1 MSANMLKSAGID
13 NLDERLTRWEAFWRG
28 EVHKRPPVTIKLC
41 DDTPCMYGFNY
52 NNPEQALQMHIRNV
66 QNTLCLGDALPSASA
81 DFGPDQYAAWLGA
94 ELRFSSESDH
104 TNWVVPFVKNWADVL
119 PLEISVES
127 PAFKRS
133 LDLMRRLAAEG
144 EGRFLVETQ
153 DLHSNLDALSAIRG
167 PDNLSMDFYDDPENL
182 KLACSQI
189 GDTYEKVFLALEE
202 AGRWKQTGYTSW
214 VPVYSSTRF
223 AVTECDYSCMVS
235 KEMFDRYI
243 LPELRKEWSFLDR
256 TIYHLDGTTAL
267 THLPTLLAEPDVDA
281 IQWISQA
288 GQKPLYLWDDLF
300 LEIRRAG
307 KALDIFA
314 PSDQIKRLHKV
325 LGPEGCIYHVTEA
338 KREEAE
344 ELLEW
349 LEHN

>member
-1 MSANMLKSAGID
+1 MQTEQLKLAGID
-13 NLDERLTRWEAFWRG
+13 DLDERLTRWEAFWQG
-28 EVHKRPPVTIKLC
+28 EVYKRPPVTIVL
-41 DDTPCMYGFNY
+41 PAGPRSQYY
-52 NNPEQALQMHIRNV
+52 NNYQDAEAAIRTHIEWVEQTQW
-66 QNTLCLGDALPSASA
+66 LGDSLPSARP

-94 ELRFSSESDH
+94 ELRYSPDSSQ
-104 TNWVVPFVKNWADVL
+104 TNWVTPFVQDWPSAL
-119 PLEISVES
+119 PLDVKLNS
-127 PAFKRS
+127 PVFTRS
-133 LDLMRRLAAEG
+133 LELLKRMAADG
-144 EGRFLVETQ
+144 WGKFLVYVH
-153 DLHSNLDALSAIRG
+153 DLHSNCDALSAIRG
-167 PDNLSMDFYDDPENL
+167 PDNLSMDFYDDPDHL

-189 GDTYEKVFLALEE
+189 GDTYEKVFLALEQ
-202 AGRWKQTGYTSW
+202 AGQWATRGYIGW
-214 VPVYSSTRF
+214 LHVYSTKRF
-223 AVTECDYSCMVS
+223 AVTQCDYSCMVS

-338 KREEAE
+338 KREDAE